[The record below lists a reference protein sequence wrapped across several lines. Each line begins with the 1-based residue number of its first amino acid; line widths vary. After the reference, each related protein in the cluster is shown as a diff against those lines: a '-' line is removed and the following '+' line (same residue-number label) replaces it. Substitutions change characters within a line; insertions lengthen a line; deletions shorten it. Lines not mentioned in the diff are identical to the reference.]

1 VFDAAADESESM
13 STHIKWPDRRMVLRF
28 AAAGTALGAV
38 RRSFAAG
45 SYPNRAVRIVVGFAP
60 GGGNDITARIVGQ
73 RLSEKLNQPFIV
85 ENRAGAGT
93 NIATELVLSSAPDG
107 YTLLLAGI
115 PNAVNAT
122 MYKDLKFNFIR
133 DVTPIVGI
141 SSVPNVM
148 LLRSSFPATTLAAFV
163 EYAKANPGKV
173 NMASPGTGSGGHL
186 SGELFKYL
194 THVDLTHVP
203 FRGNG
208 PALTALLGGD
218 VDVLFPPI
226 SASLPYIKSGQLNA
240 IGITGSQRTEVLPG
254 IPSINEVVK
263 GYDMVAWY
271 GLAAPKSVGRDVV
284 DRINAETNSVLAEP
298 AIKDRI
304 AEQGGTIIG
313 GTAEAFEALIAAETA
328 KWEKVVRAAQLSAG

>member
-1 VFDAAADESESM
+1 M
-13 STHIKWPDRRMVLRF
+13 KQITWPDRRTVLRF
-28 AAAGTALGAV
+28 AVAGVSAATV
-38 RRSFAAG
+38 QRSFAAG
-45 SYPNRAVRIVVGFAP
+45 AYPNRAVRIVVGFAP

-122 MYKDLKFNFIR
+122 MYKDLRFNFIR

-148 LLRSSFPATTLAAFV
+148 LLRSSFPAKTLGEFV
-163 EYAKANPGKV
+163 AYAKANPGKV

-194 THVDLTHVP
+194 AQVDLTHVP

-226 SASLPYIKSGQLNA
+226 SASLPYIQSGQLNA
-240 IGITGSQRTEVLPG
+240 IGVTGAQRTEVLPDV
-254 IPSINEVVK
+254 PAINEVVK
-263 GYDMVAWY
+263 DYEMVAWY
-271 GLAAPKSVGRDVV
+271 GFAAPKAVGHEVV
-284 DRINAETNSVLAEP
+284 ERINAETNGVLAEP
-298 AIKDRI
+298 AIKAKI
-304 AEQGGTIIG
+304 AEQGGTIVG
-313 GTAEAFEALIAAETA
+313 GTAGAFEKLIAAETA
-328 KWEKVVRAAQLSAG
+328 KWEKVVTAAHLSAG